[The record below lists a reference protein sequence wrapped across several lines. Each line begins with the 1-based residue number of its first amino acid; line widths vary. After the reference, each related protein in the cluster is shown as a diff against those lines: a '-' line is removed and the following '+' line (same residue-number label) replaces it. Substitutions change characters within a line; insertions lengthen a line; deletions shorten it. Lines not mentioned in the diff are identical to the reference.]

1 MTWSKAFDLRSMEI
15 FLTVTES
22 ESMASAAKKLDITQA
37 AVSQNISKIEDD
49 LGAILIDRSLR
60 PLRLTPAGTI
70 LRSRARH
77 VLELAKETRTAVQ
90 NSAQTSLPELR
101 IAVVNSLAG
110 SLLPSFYDR
119 ISAALNIESLTLWSG
134 FVAEHYEALI
144 DRRVDV
150 IIATDVVDN
159 VTELSS
165 FEILKEP
172 FIIVLPVNAP
182 CSGEDIGE
190 LAAALPLL
198 RYSARNLTGRTVDQ
212 HLRRLRLS
220 IPRRIAFDS
229 SWSVGRM
236 IKAGRGWAIMT
247 PLCLLEANL
256 NPDEARC
263 VEFPGVSFSRR
274 IHVVARSGELMDMP
288 HQIAQVCRQTLDNEV
303 REEISAFAPWLDE
316 QFVVPGE
323 TDEYVY

>member
-22 ESMASAAKKLDITQA
+22 ESMAGAAKRLDITQA
-37 AVSQNISKIEDD
+37 AVSQNISKIEED
-49 LGAILIDRSLR
+49 LGAVLIDRSLR

-77 VLELAKETRTAVQ
+77 VLELAKETRIAVQ

-101 IAVVNSLAG
+101 IAVINSLAG

-119 ISAALNIESLTLWSG
+119 VSAALNIDSLTLWSG

-144 DRRVDV
+144 DRRVDI
-150 IIATDVVDN
+150 IIATDVADN
-159 VTELSS
+159 VTELSR

-172 FIIVLPVNAP
+172 FIVVMPATAS
-182 CSGEDIGE
+182 CSGDDIE
-190 LAAALPLL
+190 QLARALPLL
-198 RYSARNLTGRTVDQ
+198 RYSARNLAGRTVDR
-212 HLRRLRLS
+212 HLRRLRVS
-220 IPRRIAFDS
+220 IPCRAAFDS

-256 NPDEARC
+256 EPGDVRCAR
-263 VEFPGVSFSRR
+263 FPGISFSRR

-288 HQIAQVCRQTLDNEV
+288 GKIAHVCRQTLDNEV
-303 REEISAFAPWLDE
+303 RKEICAFAPWLDE
-316 QFVVPGE
+316 HFIVPADTG
-323 TDEYVY
+323 EYVY